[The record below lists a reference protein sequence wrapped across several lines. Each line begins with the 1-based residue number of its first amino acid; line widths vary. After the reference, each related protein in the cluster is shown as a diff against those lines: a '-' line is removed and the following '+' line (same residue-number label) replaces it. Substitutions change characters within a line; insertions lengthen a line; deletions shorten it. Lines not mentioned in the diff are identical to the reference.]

1 MKIKNNI
8 CKCLILILAFTFPL
22 LSQAQTVG
30 LFYNADVPQIKFAA
44 NDIKNSLQT
53 KGFKVEVLPLNALN
67 TSYSNKKVV
76 ISLASD
82 VLTNKVLTNQGGA
95 AFPALSEQAYALR
108 TTKKPK
114 TTYWVIGGDVN
125 GAMYGGIQLSE
136 HFSANGFKGTY
147 NNEEKP
153 FMLNRGMKLN
163 MPLDKNIPTY
173 QGKWQ
178 STSTGKAIPHVWDIN
193 FWKKLID
200 LQARNRYNVLSVWVH
215 HPFPALVKLADYPKA
230 CLPSIEGFDGFSKA
244 LNHEQRVA
252 YWREVM
258 TYAHDR
264 GMKFYFFNWNVELDY
279 AMNQYPELTHDATNL
294 KTIDY
299 MYKSMYALVKTYPE
313 LDGFGISGGDGML
326 RQPGFNNDNIIK
338 TQWTWDAMG
347 KAVKDYLDANPS
359 RKFELIHRG
368 LGTTPEILNEKYAT
382 LRTTPN
388 AKLTYSVKYAQA
400 HMYSIPNPTWQN
412 SALKGCKD
420 LGFKTWLTV
429 RNDDYFFINW
439 GDPQFVRDFMNG
451 IPDNQST
458 VTGMY
463 IGSDNYS
470 PSRTY
475 FYTNPALNGQLEVE
489 RRWYMEM
496 LWGRISYNPKISND
510 VFKNMLAKRFPTV
523 SSAKL
528 FDAWTLASRPL
539 PKVTELIMDKW
550 SLDVHWYPEG
560 CNSST
565 WFGTG
570 FRTVYDFA
578 NLSTHKNAVKTSVAK
593 GSNLCDIPTSATGN
607 CDGKKTSYIV
617 ADEMQA
623 DAEKALALVADMK
636 PNGNVDLEMAIN
648 NIKQMAYLG
657 LYYAHKV
664 RGATFLCA
672 NQTEKA
678 KDEMGNAYC
687 WWMAYTRS
695 MEKDY
700 YGESFR
706 TMMIKPDWR
715 YADANVLKDYTDLGG
730 VGIPECK

>member
-1 MKIKNNI
+1 MLRF
-8 CKCLILILAFTFPL
+8 LIISFFVSSCFQFVNAETI
-22 LSQAQTVG
+22 G
-30 LFYNADVPQIKFAA
+30 LFYNSNVPQIDFAA
-44 NDIKNSLQT
+44 NDIKNSLQS
-53 KGFKVEVLPLNALN
+53 KGFTVEVLPLKSLS

-82 VLTNKVLTNQGGA
+82 ASTNKVLTNQGGA
-95 AFPALSEQAYALR
+95 VLPALSEQAYALR

-230 CLPSIEGFDGFSKA
+230 SLPSIEGFDGFSKA

-400 HMYSIPNPTWQN
+400 HMYSIPNPTWQS

-528 FDAWTLASRPL
+528 FDAWALASRPL
-539 PKVTELIMDKW
+539 PKATELIMDKW
-550 SLDVHWYPEG
+550 SLDIHWYPEG

-593 GSNLCDIPTSATGN
+593 GSNLCDIPTSAAGN
-607 CDGKKTSYIV
+607 CEGKKSSYIV

-623 DAEKALALVADMK
+623 DAEKALALVADMEPK
-636 PNGNVDLEMAIN
+636 GNVDLEMAIN

-664 RGATFLCA
+664 RGATYLSA
-672 NQTEKA
+672 KQMEKA

-700 YGESFR
+700 YGDSFR
-706 TMMIKPDWR
+706 TMAIKPDWR
-715 YADANVLKDYTDLGG
+715 YADADVLKDYTDLGG
-730 VGIPECK
+730 VGVPTCNY